1 MSRGPGGS
9 LEPSQPCNARGESH
23 HPRASLLGSAPCW
36 GSCPP
41 TALTRGVSPKRTAG
55 QPGHPPHLHSWEP
68 TGPSKRSGREAAG
81 RQRGK
86 PAIKFP
92 SLKIQNGIP
101 KPGVQGRRVQPRV
114 SQAGK
119 LPSSPPKKLPQNQ
132 RLEPWGSKRFYYH
145 FVQRE
150 SSAGRSERRSPRP
163 GRGLPAPGWGG
174 GFFLKK
180 KKNTPNPKRTKNQSE
195 TSLVWINFI
204 QTNLMYTLFPPYTP
218 IYIRQ
223 HK

>member
-23 HPRASLLGSAPCW
+23 HPGASLLGSAPCW
-36 GSCPP
+36 ASCPP
-41 TALTRGVSPKRTAG
+41 TALTRGVSPKRIAG

-81 RQRGK
+81 RQRGRLGK
-86 PAIKFP
+86 PATKFP

-101 KPGVQGRRVQPRV
+101 KPGVQGRRVQPHV

-150 SSAGRSERRSPRP
+150 SSAGCLERRSPRP
-163 GRGLPAPGWGG
+163 GRGLPAPRWGG
-174 GFFLKK
+174 AFSLKRK
-180 KKNTPNPKRTKNQSE
+180 KIHQTPSEQKTRVKPVWFGSTLYKRT
-195 TSLVWINFI
+195 LC
-204 QTNLMYTLFPPYTP
+204 TLFFPPTP
-218 IYIRQ
+218 LFI
-223 HK
+223 